1 LKNRLLT
8 KLIFKNPL
16 SPYGGKN
23 MKRNLRVIA
32 IIVMAA
38 LLLACLIALT
48 WRAGE
53 VSGQG
58 GYMLP
63 TTEIEGGYG
72 YGKVQY

>member
-1 LKNRLLT
+1 
-8 KLIFKNPL
+8 
-16 SPYGGKN
+16 